1 MTATKGIHVH
11 THPVVGKGG
20 PYTVTYTTTPSTVTL
35 SICSWSHQV
44 SPSPSIN
51 LLLKSGTIA
60 SVTMSTL
67 QVQGGRGL
75 SEPDGRVQR

>member
-20 PYTVTYTTTPSTVTL
+20 PSAHGYIHHHTSTVTL
-35 SICSWSHQV
+35 SICSWSHRV
-44 SPSPSIN
+44 SLSPSIN

-67 QVQGGRGL
+67 QVRGGRGL
-75 SEPDGRVQR
+75 SKPDRRVQ